1 MFAIRD
7 DRTEVTMA
15 DFDYAWEK
23 IQPKRPTTRTSPGR
37 SPDFGSASL
46 RCSVFLCDRTRLVSI
61 ASCGSSPVHRT
72 QLPTRSELLV
82 SPSRYTPVA
91 CPRSS
96 AARRCRRLGRW
107 LRARVRRVR
116 RRVAAPQFSKDTYLL
131 GDAIAVVNSIA
142 LLAIVAGV
150 YFIRHN
156 EVQKHR
162 AAMLTAFTL
171 IMVFLALY
179 LLNVGGGFEKE
190 IVAEGFVWTAYIVM
204 LAIHIL
210 LSAVSVPVVVHA
222 VVLGLTHS
230 PAELRETI
238 HARVGPSPSPPGD

>member
-1 MFAIRD
+1 
-7 DRTEVTMA
+7 MA
-15 DFDYAWEK
+15 VADTLQSRARA
-23 IQPKRPTTRTSPGR
+23 RP
-37 SPDFGSASL
+37 
-46 RCSVFLCDRTRLVSI
+46 RLVTAVVSVVGY
-61 ASCGSSPVHRT
+61 ALVFGAFGGV
-72 QLPTRSELLV
+72 LPLPE
-82 SPSRYTPVA
+82 
-91 CPRSS
+91 
-96 AARRCRRLGRW
+96 
-107 LRARVRRVR
+107 
-116 RRVAAPQFSKDTYLL
+116 FSNDTVILL

-150 YFIRHN
+150 YFIKN
-156 EVQKHR
+156 NQVQKHR

-179 LLNVGGGFEKE
+179 ILKVGGGFEKE

-238 HARVGPSPSPPGD
+238 HARVGRIAVSAWGLSLFLGLVTYVMLNHIYGWVPR